1 MSKIIVKKD
10 KEQKILNFYPNVYKD
25 EIKDMIGTVKTG
37 DIVDII
43 TSDMKFLARAY
54 VTEGTSAFARV
65 LTTKDEKIDK
75 KFIFERIKNAY
86 EKRKHLLEETNS
98 FRAFYSEADYIPG
111 LIIDKFDK
119 YVSIQFRNSGVEVF
133 RQDVIEAVKKY
144 LKPKGI
150 YERSDVEN
158 RVIEGVET
166 KTGIIFGEIPERTIM
181 LDNGVKYNIDIVDGQ
196 KTGFFLDQRDSRKF
210 IAKYINNQTRFL
222 DVFSSS
228 GGFSMAAL
236 KNGAK
241 EVVAMDKDSHALEL
255 CHENYKLNVNT
266 NGVKRYEP
274 TGTYT
279 YYDLWP
285 LSANLGGKAAVED
298 VEAIY
303 KSQSFYI
310 TTNGKKNTTHSA
322 LERYMSRHDMSQIPR
337 MLQYNVMETS
347 DESYGEGYAPDGIIR
362 LNITAEQTYN
372 LQQEYVSLIQQGK
385 PYNGESNNCTT
396 FVANGINNSGVGSIK
411 EESITDWRGI
421 LVNLNPFHKSFT
433 PNSTYNQLQVSPN
446 SVVVKSADNKTRES
460 YEDAIID
467 H

>member
-25 EIKDMIGTVKTG
+25 EIKDIIGTVKTG

-98 FRAFYSEADYIPG
+98 LRAFYSEADYIPG

-181 LDNGVKYNIDIVDGQ
+181 IDNGVKYGIDIVDGQ

-255 CHENYKLNVNT
+255 CYENYKLNEFTADFSTVEGDAFLMLNT
-266 NGVKRYEP
+266 LATRNNKKFDIITLDP
-274 TGTYT
+274 PSLIKKKT
-279 YYDLWP
+279 D
-285 LSANLGGKAAVED
+285 
-298 VEAIY
+298 IY
-303 KSQSFYI
+303 KGRDFFLDLCDKSFKLLE
-310 TTNGKKNTTHSA
+310 NG
-322 LERYMSRHDMSQIPR
+322 
-337 MLQYNVMETS
+337 
-347 DESYGEGYAPDGIIR
+347 
-362 LNITAEQTYN
+362 
-372 LQQEYVSLIQQGK
+372 
-385 PYNGESNNCTT
+385 
-396 FVANGINNSGVGSIK
+396 
-411 EESITDWRGI
+411 GI
-421 LVNLNPFHKSFT
+421 LGVITCAYHISLQDLIEVTRMAASKNNKLLSVIGVNYQP
-433 PNSTYNQLQVSPN
+433 
-446 SVVVKSADNKTRES
+446 
-460 YEDAIID
+460 EDHPWILHIPETLYLKALWVRVEER
-467 H
+467 

>member
-25 EIKDMIGTVKTG
+25 EIKDIIGTVKTG

-43 TSDMKFLARAY
+43 TNDMKFLARAY

-75 KFIFERIKNAY
+75 KFIFERVKNAY
-86 EKRKHLLEETNS
+86 EKRKYLLDETNS
-98 FRAFYSEADYIPG
+98 FRVFYSEADYIPG

-255 CHENYKLNVNT
+255 CYENYKLNEFTADFSTVEGDAFLMLNT
-266 NGVKRYEP
+266 LATRNNKKFDIITLDP
-274 TGTYT
+274 PSLIKKKT
-279 YYDLWP
+279 D
-285 LSANLGGKAAVED
+285 
-298 VEAIY
+298 IY
-303 KSQSFYI
+303 KGRDFFLDLCDKSFKLLE
-310 TTNGKKNTTHSA
+310 NG
-322 LERYMSRHDMSQIPR
+322 
-337 MLQYNVMETS
+337 
-347 DESYGEGYAPDGIIR
+347 
-362 LNITAEQTYN
+362 
-372 LQQEYVSLIQQGK
+372 
-385 PYNGESNNCTT
+385 
-396 FVANGINNSGVGSIK
+396 
-411 EESITDWRGI
+411 GI
-421 LVNLNPFHKSFT
+421 LGVITCAYHISLQDLIEVTRMAASKNNKLLSVIGVNYQPEDHPWILHIPETLYLKA
-433 PNSTYNQLQVSPN
+433 LW
-446 SVVVKSADNKTRES
+446 VKVEER
-460 YEDAIID
+460 
-467 H
+467 

>member
-25 EIKDMIGTVKTG
+25 EIKDIIGTVKTG

-181 LDNGVKYNIDIVDGQ
+181 LDNGVKYSIDIVDGQ

-255 CHENYKLNVNT
+255 CYENYKLNEFTADFSTVEGDAFLMLNT
-266 NGVKRYEP
+266 LATRNNKKFDIITLDP
-274 TGTYT
+274 PSLIKKKT
-279 YYDLWP
+279 D
-285 LSANLGGKAAVED
+285 
-298 VEAIY
+298 IY
-303 KSQSFYI
+303 KGRDFFLDLCDKSFKLLE
-310 TTNGKKNTTHSA
+310 NG
-322 LERYMSRHDMSQIPR
+322 
-337 MLQYNVMETS
+337 
-347 DESYGEGYAPDGIIR
+347 
-362 LNITAEQTYN
+362 
-372 LQQEYVSLIQQGK
+372 
-385 PYNGESNNCTT
+385 
-396 FVANGINNSGVGSIK
+396 
-411 EESITDWRGI
+411 GI
-421 LVNLNPFHKSFT
+421 LGVITCAYHISLQDLIEVTRMAASKNNKLLSVIGVNYQP
-433 PNSTYNQLQVSPN
+433 
-446 SVVVKSADNKTRES
+446 
-460 YEDAIID
+460 EDHPWILHIPETLYLKALWVRVEER
-467 H
+467 

>member
-25 EIKDMIGTVKTG
+25 EIRDIIGTVKTG

-181 LDNGVKYNIDIVDGQ
+181 LDNGVKYSIDIVDGQ

-255 CHENYKLNVNT
+255 CYENYKLNEFTADFLTVEGDAFLMLNT
-266 NGVKRYEP
+266 LATRNNKKFDIITLDP
-274 TGTYT
+274 PSLIKKKT
-279 YYDLWP
+279 D
-285 LSANLGGKAAVED
+285 
-298 VEAIY
+298 IY
-303 KSQSFYI
+303 KGRDFFLDLCDKSFKLLE
-310 TTNGKKNTTHSA
+310 NG
-322 LERYMSRHDMSQIPR
+322 
-337 MLQYNVMETS
+337 
-347 DESYGEGYAPDGIIR
+347 
-362 LNITAEQTYN
+362 
-372 LQQEYVSLIQQGK
+372 
-385 PYNGESNNCTT
+385 
-396 FVANGINNSGVGSIK
+396 
-411 EESITDWRGI
+411 GI
-421 LVNLNPFHKSFT
+421 LGVITCAYHISLQDLIEVTRMAASKNNKLLSVIGVNYQP
-433 PNSTYNQLQVSPN
+433 
-446 SVVVKSADNKTRES
+446 
-460 YEDAIID
+460 EDHPWILHIPETLYLKALWVRVEER
-467 H
+467 

>member
-25 EIKDMIGTVKTG
+25 EIKEIIGTVKTG

-75 KFIFERIKNAY
+75 KFIFERVKNAY
-86 EKRKHLLEETNS
+86 EKRKHLLDETNS

-181 LDNGVKYNIDIVDGQ
+181 IDNGVKYSIDIVDGQ

-255 CHENYKLNVNT
+255 CYENYKLNEFTADFSTVEGDAFLMLNT
-266 NGVKRYEP
+266 LATRNNKKFDIITLDP
-274 TGTYT
+274 PSLIKKKT
-279 YYDLWP
+279 D
-285 LSANLGGKAAVED
+285 
-298 VEAIY
+298 IY
-303 KSQSFYI
+303 KGRDFFLDLCDKSFKLLE
-310 TTNGKKNTTHSA
+310 NG
-322 LERYMSRHDMSQIPR
+322 
-337 MLQYNVMETS
+337 
-347 DESYGEGYAPDGIIR
+347 
-362 LNITAEQTYN
+362 
-372 LQQEYVSLIQQGK
+372 
-385 PYNGESNNCTT
+385 
-396 FVANGINNSGVGSIK
+396 
-411 EESITDWRGI
+411 GI
-421 LVNLNPFHKSFT
+421 LGVITCAYHISLQDLIEVTRMAASKNNKLLSVIGVNYQPEDHPWILHIPETLYLKA
-433 PNSTYNQLQVSPN
+433 LW
-446 SVVVKSADNKTRES
+446 VKVEER
-460 YEDAIID
+460 
-467 H
+467 

>member
-25 EIKDMIGTVKTG
+25 EIKEIIGTIKTG

-75 KFIFERIKNAY
+75 KFIFEKIKNAY
-86 EKRKHLLEETNS
+86 EKRKHLLDETNS

-119 YVSIQFRNSGVEVF
+119 HVSIQFRNSGVEVF

-181 LDNGVKYNIDIVDGQ
+181 IDNGVKYSIDIVDGQ

-210 IAKYINNQTRFL
+210 IAKYINNHTRFL

-255 CHENYKLNVNT
+255 CYENYKLNEFTADFSTVEGDAFLMLNT
-266 NGVKRYEP
+266 LATRNNKKFDIITLDP
-274 TGTYT
+274 PSLIKKKT
-279 YYDLWP
+279 D
-285 LSANLGGKAAVED
+285 
-298 VEAIY
+298 IY
-303 KSQSFYI
+303 KGRDFFLDLCDKSFKLLE
-310 TTNGKKNTTHSA
+310 NG
-322 LERYMSRHDMSQIPR
+322 
-337 MLQYNVMETS
+337 
-347 DESYGEGYAPDGIIR
+347 
-362 LNITAEQTYN
+362 
-372 LQQEYVSLIQQGK
+372 
-385 PYNGESNNCTT
+385 
-396 FVANGINNSGVGSIK
+396 
-411 EESITDWRGI
+411 GI
-421 LVNLNPFHKSFT
+421 LGVITCAYHISLQDLIEVTRMAASKNNKLLSVIGVNYQP
-433 PNSTYNQLQVSPN
+433 
-446 SVVVKSADNKTRES
+446 
-460 YEDAIID
+460 EDHPWILHIPETLYLKALWVRVEER
-467 H
+467 

>member
-181 LDNGVKYNIDIVDGQ
+181 LDNGVKYSIDIVDGQ

-255 CHENYKLNVNT
+255 CYENYKLNEFTADFLTVEGDAFLMLNT
-266 NGVKRYEP
+266 LATRNNKKFDIITLDP
-274 TGTYT
+274 PSLIKKKT
-279 YYDLWP
+279 D
-285 LSANLGGKAAVED
+285 
-298 VEAIY
+298 IY
-303 KSQSFYI
+303 KGRDFFLDLCDKSFKLLE
-310 TTNGKKNTTHSA
+310 NG
-322 LERYMSRHDMSQIPR
+322 
-337 MLQYNVMETS
+337 
-347 DESYGEGYAPDGIIR
+347 
-362 LNITAEQTYN
+362 
-372 LQQEYVSLIQQGK
+372 
-385 PYNGESNNCTT
+385 
-396 FVANGINNSGVGSIK
+396 
-411 EESITDWRGI
+411 GI
-421 LVNLNPFHKSFT
+421 LGVITCAYHISLQDLIEVTRMAASKNNKLLSVIGVNYQP
-433 PNSTYNQLQVSPN
+433 
-446 SVVVKSADNKTRES
+446 
-460 YEDAIID
+460 EDHPWILHIPETLYLKALWVRVEER
-467 H
+467 

>member
-25 EIKDMIGTVKTG
+25 EIRDIIGTVKTG

-43 TSDMKFLARAY
+43 TNDMKFLARAY

-86 EKRKHLLEETNS
+86 EKRKHLLDETNS

-133 RQDVIEAVKKY
+133 RQDIIEAVKKY

-181 LDNGVKYNIDIVDGQ
+181 IDNGVKYGIDIVDGQ

-241 EVVAMDKDSHALEL
+241 EVVAMDKDGHALEL
-255 CHENYKLNVNT
+255 CYENYKLNEFTADFSTVEGDAFLMLNT
-266 NGVKRYEP
+266 LATRNNKKFDIITLDP
-274 TGTYT
+274 PSLIKKKT
-279 YYDLWP
+279 D
-285 LSANLGGKAAVED
+285 
-298 VEAIY
+298 IY
-303 KSQSFYI
+303 KGRDFFLDLCDKSFKLLE
-310 TTNGKKNTTHSA
+310 NG
-322 LERYMSRHDMSQIPR
+322 
-337 MLQYNVMETS
+337 
-347 DESYGEGYAPDGIIR
+347 
-362 LNITAEQTYN
+362 
-372 LQQEYVSLIQQGK
+372 
-385 PYNGESNNCTT
+385 
-396 FVANGINNSGVGSIK
+396 
-411 EESITDWRGI
+411 GI
-421 LVNLNPFHKSFT
+421 LGVITCAYHISLQDLIEVTRMAASKNNKLLSVIGVNYQP
-433 PNSTYNQLQVSPN
+433 
-446 SVVVKSADNKTRES
+446 
-460 YEDAIID
+460 EDHPWILHIPETLYLKALWVRVEER
-467 H
+467 

>member
-25 EIKDMIGTVKTG
+25 EIRDIIGTVKTG

-43 TSDMKFLARAY
+43 TNDMKFLARAY

-86 EKRKHLLEETNS
+86 EKRKHLLDETNS

-133 RQDVIEAVKKY
+133 RQDIIEAVKKY

-181 LDNGVKYNIDIVDGQ
+181 IDNGVKYGIDIVDGQ

-255 CHENYKLNVNT
+255 CYENYKLNEFTSDFSTVEGDAFLMLNT
-266 NGVKRYEP
+266 LATRNNKKFDIITLDP
-274 TGTYT
+274 PSLIKKKT
-279 YYDLWP
+279 D
-285 LSANLGGKAAVED
+285 
-298 VEAIY
+298 IY
-303 KSQSFYI
+303 KGRDFFLDLCDKSFKLLE
-310 TTNGKKNTTHSA
+310 NG
-322 LERYMSRHDMSQIPR
+322 
-337 MLQYNVMETS
+337 
-347 DESYGEGYAPDGIIR
+347 
-362 LNITAEQTYN
+362 
-372 LQQEYVSLIQQGK
+372 
-385 PYNGESNNCTT
+385 
-396 FVANGINNSGVGSIK
+396 
-411 EESITDWRGI
+411 GI
-421 LVNLNPFHKSFT
+421 LGVITCAYHISLQDLIEVTRMAASKNNKLLSVIGVNYQP
-433 PNSTYNQLQVSPN
+433 
-446 SVVVKSADNKTRES
+446 
-460 YEDAIID
+460 EDHPWILHIPETLYLKALWVRVEER
-467 H
+467 